1 MMGVAAAKR
10 QALPRPVEEIR
21 EDFPLLARE
30 VNGKPLVYVDNAA
43 TSQKPASVIE
53 AIESYYLHSNAN
65 IHRAVYELGEES
77 TALYE
82 GAKQRVAAFIGARF
96 EETVFT
102 RNVTEAIN
110 LVRYSWGREHI
121 GPGDTVL
128 ITQ

>member
-1 MMGVAAAKR
+1 ME
-10 QALPRPVEEIR
+10 QATATKQHPLPRPVEEIR

-82 GAKQRVAAFIGARF
+82 SAKQRVAAFIGAQF
-96 EETVFT
+96 EETIFT
-102 RNVTEAIN
+102 RNVTESIN
-110 LVRYSWGREHI
+110 LVRYTWA
-121 GPGDTVL
+121 
-128 ITQ
+128 